1 MAKVKIADVIEPSL
15 FTDYVIELTTEKSR
29 FFESGIVGPD
39 ARISERIQGEG
50 GRTINMPFWNDLSGE
65 SEVLSDTTS
74 LTPEKIDSAQDVATL
89 NYRGKA
95 WSANDLAGA
104 VAGDDPMETI
114 AQRTAAF
121 WARDFQA
128 TLIAQLNGLF
138 DATSGTLKDTHLN
151 DQADEDGVGAGV
163 AFSDDLFLDTVFLLG
178 DEQESFQ
185 GLSIHSTIMKTMLKA
200 DLITFV
206 KPSEQGVQIP
216 TYRGRFIVVDDG
228 MPKVAGSTSG
238 YKYTTVIFGPGAI
251 GYGEKPAAE
260 PVEMD
265 RDALAGDD
273 VLVHRRHYV
282 LHPRGIKWQ
291 GSPAG
296 ATPSNVE
303 FATPA
308 NWDKV
313 YQDKN
318 IRIAALTTNS

>member
-1 MAKVKIADVIEPSL
+1 VAKVKIADIIEPSL
-15 FTDYVIELTTEKSR
+15 FTSYVIELTTEKSR
-29 FFESGIVGPD
+29 LWQSGIVGPD
-39 ARISERIQGEG
+39 QRISERIQGEG

-65 SEVLSDTTS
+65 SEVLDDSNA
-74 LTPEKIDSAQDVATL
+74 LTPEKIDAAQDVATL

-104 VAGDDPMETI
+104 VAGDDPMEVI

-128 TLIAQLNGLF
+128 TLISQLNGLF

-151 DQADEDGVGAGV
+151 DQADDGGGTAVP
-163 AFSDDLFLDTVFLLG
+163 FSDDLFLDTVFLLG
-178 DEQESFQ
+178 DEQESFT
-185 GLSIHSTIMKTMLKA
+185 GMSIHSTIMKTMLKA

-206 KPSEQGVQIP
+206 KPSEQGIQIP
-216 TYRGRFIVVDDG
+216 TYRGRFLVVDDG
-228 MPKVAGSTSG
+228 MPKVAGAVSGFEYTS
-238 YKYTTVIFGPGAI
+238 VIFGPGAI
-251 GYGEKPAAE
+251 GYGEKPAKE

-282 LHPRGIKWQ
+282 LHPRGIKWT

-296 ATPSNVE
+296 ATPTNAE
-303 FATPA
+303 FATPG
-308 NWDKV
+308 NWSKV